1 MKRPRKRRQERKKYY
16 ILKREGKV
24 KRRVLA
30 VEMQMIC
37 IKKEELVEKGEEEA
51 SFARNKKMS
60 KSLTREKEKEES
72 RVNREMERRDGGGY
86 DRNEKYKKVE
96 RRYQTVK
103 KEVKE
108 RIRKKIE
115 MLRKE
120 YEKREERWRE
130 ERERI

>member
-1 MKRPRKRRQERKKYY
+1 MKRPRKRRQERKK
-16 ILKREGKV
+16 ILYFK
-24 KRRVLA
+24 KRRKGKEKSFSCRNA
-30 VEMQMIC
+30 NDMH
-37 IKKEELVEKGEEEA
+37 KKRRIGRERRRRG
-51 SFARNKKMS
+51 FARNKKMP
-60 KSLTREKEKEES
+60 KSLTRGKEKEGS

-86 DRNEKYKKVE
+86 DRNEKYKRVE

-108 RIRKKIE
+108 RIREKIE

>member
-1 MKRPRKRRQERKKYY
+1 
-16 ILKREGKV
+16 
-24 KRRVLA
+24 
-30 VEMQMIC
+30 MIC
-37 IKKEELVEKGEEEA
+37 IKKEELVEKEEEEA
-51 SFARNKKMS
+51 NFARNKKMP
-60 KSLTREKEKEES
+60 KSLTRGKEKEES
-72 RVNREMERRDGGGY
+72 RVNKEMERRDGGGY
-86 DRNEKYKKVE
+86 DRNEKYKRVE

-108 RIRKKIE
+108 RIREKIE